1 MKSEFDEVVCVWNLY
16 WIWGFLNLIF
26 LVGCLMIIYYFLEF
40 YSVRGYMINVFEDR
54 IVVCKS
60 ECKFWDD
67 ELCDVDIYCLCIIYM
82 VEKFWVEF
90 SNFDDVLILYWNLR

>member
-1 MKSEFDEVVCVWNLY
+1 
-16 WIWGFLNLIF
+16 
-26 LVGCLMIIYYFLEF
+26 
-40 YSVRGYMINVFEDR
+40 MINVFEDR

-90 SNFDDVLILYWNLR
+90 SNFDDVLILY